1 MSPLRRVCPPNN
13 TWPVNRAWPGRIL
26 FFYSLSLGLVGSVCA
41 QDISAH
47 RWEDRVLLLYT
58 RTTEAPAYR
67 KQVRALLEDQ
77 EGLQERRLV
86 VYTIFK
92 DRFARGLPPSQWQEG
107 LPAGLPAR
115 KADTEFGLML
125 LGLDGGIKRESQ
137 DFVPLRDL
145 WAQIDGMPM
154 RQAEIRNKG
163 KQ

>member
-1 MSPLRRVCPPNN
+1 MSLLPRVCPPNI
-13 TWPVNRAWPGRIL
+13 TWPVKKAWPGRTL
-26 FFYSLSLGLVGSVCA
+26 FICSLSFGLVGSVCA
-41 QDISAH
+41 QDLSTH

-67 KQVRALLEDQ
+67 KQVRALLEDP
-77 EGLQERRLV
+77 EGLRERRLV

-107 LPAGLPAR
+107 LPAGLPGR
-115 KADTEFGLML
+115 ESDTGFGLVL
-125 LGLDGGIKRESQ
+125 IGLDGGIKRDSQ
-137 DFVPLRDL
+137 EFVPLRDL